1 MIDGHRPQFRRLAGW
16 QADLPRFLEERRD
29 MAFAWG
35 ENDCALYAADWVLR
49 MTGEDPGAE
58 YRGRYRGAAGAAR
71 VMRRIAGGGVV
82 AVATRAF
89 GPPAASPFLARRGDI
104 AAVPGRGADGHLDL
118 ALGVVD
124 ETGGR
129 VASMGFD
136 RQRLALLAAAE
147 FVWLVG

>member
-1 MIDGHRPQFRRLAGW
+1 MIEAARPRFRRLAGW
-16 QADLPRFLEERRD
+16 QTELTRFLEERRD
-29 MAFAWG
+29 MPFAWG
-35 ENDCALYAADWVLR
+35 ENDCALHVADWVLR
-49 MTGEDPGAE
+49 MTGEDPGAD
-58 YRGRYRGAAGAAR
+58 YRGRYRSAAGAAR

-104 AAVPGRGADGHLDL
+104 AAVRGRTADGHLDL

-136 RQRLALLAAAE
+136 RQRLSLLAGAE
-147 FVWLVG
+147 HVWLVG